1 MTANPYFIVTCFD
14 ELVRTKGIAL
24 IRGDIV
30 GGMGKDEAQAMLNT
44 LLNHYLVENFYER
57 VRKFNHDPNQFN
69 FEEYTQEAITDF
81 H

>member
-1 MTANPYFIVTCFD
+1 
-14 ELVRTKGIAL
+14 
-24 IRGDIV
+24 
-30 GGMGKDEAQAMLNT
+30 MLNT